1 MRALLV
7 DDDPAVVSIGRRWLT
22 EAGYDVR
29 TSTDFR
35 DAVTELKT
43 NAVDAVIVDVRLGEF
58 NGLQLAHL
66 ARQFRASARIVVISG
81 WDDPVLKR
89 EAACLGAP
97 YLVKPF
103 SASDLLTALGPGVLE
118 SEAMGPIAARAGR
131 AARGLMLVR
140 QQTS

>member
-43 NAVDAVIVDVRLGEF
+43 